1 VLISVFSTVQSH
13 WILNK
18 ASSRTRN
25 SLN

>member
-18 ASSRTRN
+18 ASSKTRN